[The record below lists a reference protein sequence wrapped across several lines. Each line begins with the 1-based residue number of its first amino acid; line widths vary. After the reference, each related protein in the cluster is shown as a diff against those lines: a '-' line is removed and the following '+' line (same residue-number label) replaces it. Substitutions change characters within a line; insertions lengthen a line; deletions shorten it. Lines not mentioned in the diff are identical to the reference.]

1 MDIQNL
7 LSSIQG
13 TLGNSLPG
21 ILGALLILIVGWLV
35 AIAIRAGV
43 RRGLKSVGLNK
54 RMGGGF
60 DTESLLSKVAFWVVI
75 AFVMIGV
82 FNALDLAAF
91 SEPLNAL
98 VSQVTAFLPKGIAA
112 AVVGLVGWALATG
125 ARNVV
130 ANGLAQTSL
139 DEKLAS
145 EAGVAPVSS
154 NMSNIAYWLVI
165 ILFLPL
171 VLGILGM
178 QGLLAPVQNMVDNFL
193 AVLPNIFAAA
203 VIGFIGWLVAK
214 IVREIVSNLSAS
226 AGVNK
231 AWKSAGVGG
240 DTKLSDILGLV
251 VFIFILVPSLI
262 AAFEKLNIS
271 VISVPATHML
281 GMFLTAIPNK
291 VAAAVILTITWFV
304 SRFVAGLLSDVLKA
318 TAFDQWP
325 ARMGLKTLTDGGFL
339 LSQFAGRVVVFFAM
353 LFASVEAANRLGF
366 YQVRDV
372 VTEFIQFAGQILLGS
387 VIIMVGV

>member
-154 NMSNIAYWLVI
+154 NMSNIAYW
-165 ILFLPL
+165 FSGFTLPTFS
-171 VLGILGM
+171 
-178 QGLLAPVQNMVDNFL
+178 ARHTWY
-193 AVLPNIFAAA
+193 ARFARASA
-203 VIGFIGWLVAK
+203 KYGRQFPRSSAEYFCCRSDRIYWLV
-214 IVREIVSNLSAS
+214 
-226 AGVNK
+226 
-231 AWKSAGVGG
+231 
-240 DTKLSDILGLV
+240 
-251 VFIFILVPSLI
+251 
-262 AAFEKLNIS
+262 
-271 VISVPATHML
+271 
-281 GMFLTAIPNK
+281 
-291 VAAAVILTITWFV
+291 
-304 SRFVAGLLSDVLKA
+304 
-318 TAFDQWP
+318 
-325 ARMGLKTLTDGGFL
+325 
-339 LSQFAGRVVVFFAM
+339 
-353 LFASVEAANRLGF
+353 
-366 YQVRDV
+366 
-372 VTEFIQFAGQILLGS
+372 GS
-387 VIIMVGV
+387 ENCP

>member
-1 MDIQNL
+1 M
-7 LSSIQG
+7 
-13 TLGNSLPG
+13 
-21 ILGALLILIVGWLV
+21 
-35 AIAIRAGV
+35 
-43 RRGLKSVGLNK
+43 
-54 RMGGGF
+54 
-60 DTESLLSKVAFWVVI
+60 
-75 AFVMIGV
+75 
-82 FNALDLAAF
+82 
-91 SEPLNAL
+91 
-98 VSQVTAFLPKGIAA
+98 
-112 AVVGLVGWALATG
+112 
-125 ARNVV
+125 
-130 ANGLAQTSL
+130 
-139 DEKLAS
+139 
-145 EAGVAPVSS
+145 
-154 NMSNIAYWLVI
+154 
-165 ILFLPL
+165 
-171 VLGILGM
+171 
-178 QGLLAPVQNMVDNFL
+178 
-193 AVLPNIFAAA
+193 
-203 VIGFIGWLVAK
+203 VAK

-281 GMFLTAIPNK
+281 GMFLTAIPNI

-387 VIIMVGV
+387 VIIMVGVWLANLAAKTINAVGQSNNNLAVIARFAIMGIVLAMGLRAMGIADDIVNLAFALTLGAIAVAFALSFGLGGREAAGEQMSYWLRNMREGK